1 MKIAVL
7 VAGARFDSQQR
18 IINGIMESAI
28 SDGADIYLFTCDAWT
43 YSTSYYSKGESAI
56 FKLPNF
62 EDYDG
67 IILHGDTIYN
77 KEIMNQVIGRAI
89 EENSE
94 KQRD

>member
-56 FKLPNF
+56 LK
-62 EDYDG
+62 
-67 IILHGDTIYN
+67 
-77 KEIMNQVIGRAI
+77 IMMGSFCMAI
-89 EENSE
+89 PFITRRS
-94 KQRD
+94 